1 MPLQPAQ
8 VRPAPLPSLDSL
20 VRVGQTHVG
29 RGVFARRRLRADVM
43 LDSIVAVTMWSEV
56 FARCDDPPV
65 TVRWSDPVASAGAA
79 AVVPTA
85 WVVNYQSHAE
95 GGCANTDSSVDDI
108 GALQRTS
115 VRRTTRQGTH
125 LPVPPA

>member
-1 MPLQPAQ
+1 
-8 VRPAPLPSLDSL
+8 
-20 VRVGQTHVG
+20 
-29 RGVFARRRLRADVM
+29 
-43 LDSIVAVTMWSEV
+43 MWAEV

-108 GALQRTS
+108 GALQRTT
-115 VRRTTRQGTH
+115 VRRATRQGTH
-125 LPVPPA
+125 LPVPRS